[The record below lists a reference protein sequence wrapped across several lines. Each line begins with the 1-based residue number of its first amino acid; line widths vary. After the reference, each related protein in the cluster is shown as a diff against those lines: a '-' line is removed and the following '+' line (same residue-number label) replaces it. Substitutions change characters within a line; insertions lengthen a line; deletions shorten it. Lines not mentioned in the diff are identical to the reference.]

1 MIINYLDCIVEVNED
16 LKSEIKSKVDKI
28 DDNILTTVLI
38 GDGNQGLYLYGLHT
52 ISEKEYEEI
61 KDIEGEWEYFPSR
74 IYKNYLQGGIKMKRE
89 LKDAL
94 KDLLGS
100 IEKEFDVDNEK
111 AKELLAD
118 ALDTDGISDMILDD
132 IEFQIDQID

>member
-1 MIINYLDCIVEVNED
+1 
-16 LKSEIKSKVDKI
+16 
-28 DDNILTTVLI
+28 
-38 GDGNQGLYLYGLHT
+38 
-52 ISEKEYEEI
+52 
-61 KDIEGEWEYFPSR
+61 
-74 IYKNYLQGGIKMKRE
+74 MKRE